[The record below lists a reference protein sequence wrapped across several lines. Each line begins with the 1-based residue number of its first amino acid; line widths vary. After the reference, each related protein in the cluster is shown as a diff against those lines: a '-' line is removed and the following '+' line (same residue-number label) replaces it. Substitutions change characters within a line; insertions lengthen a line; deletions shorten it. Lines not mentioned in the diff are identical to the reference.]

1 MLTWEMGERRSEGG
15 LAVST
20 GVFQVVG
27 CDLQTNTAV
36 LFLRM
41 DASTKHK
48 YTVLQICENA

>member
-1 MLTWEMGERRSEGG
+1 MGERRSEGG